1 MARFLIDRWSAKD
14 LLQWESAVYH
24 SIKLGFE
31 GQVAKKFL
39 NGIYYTETLFIT
51 VRFSLETPFLLEM
64 SFLWPSQA
72 NIIISV
78 YYVDHQMFS
87 RTLAKNNSRE
97 QTFRK
102 YSQLL
107 N

>member
-1 MARFLIDRWSAKD
+1 MTQYVMTLFL
-14 LLQWESAVYH
+14 LHHWERGEKNVYTAVH
-24 SIKLGFE
+24 
-31 GQVAKKFL
+31 
-39 NGIYYTETLFIT
+39 YTETLFIS

-87 RTLAKNNSRE
+87 RALTKDKSRE

-102 YSQLL
+102 VKKI
-107 N
+107 